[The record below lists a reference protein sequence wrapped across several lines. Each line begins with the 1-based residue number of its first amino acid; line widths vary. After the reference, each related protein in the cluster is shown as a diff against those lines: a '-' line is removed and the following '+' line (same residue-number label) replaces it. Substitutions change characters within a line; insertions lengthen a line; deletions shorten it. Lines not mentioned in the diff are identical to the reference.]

1 MNVFDHKKL
10 LKIFVEFGENLKLHG
25 VGLGEQNNLQPGL
38 KLGLK
43 ISFYLFLIVLMLPF

>member
-25 VGLGEQNNLQPGL
+25 VGLGEQNNLQLGL